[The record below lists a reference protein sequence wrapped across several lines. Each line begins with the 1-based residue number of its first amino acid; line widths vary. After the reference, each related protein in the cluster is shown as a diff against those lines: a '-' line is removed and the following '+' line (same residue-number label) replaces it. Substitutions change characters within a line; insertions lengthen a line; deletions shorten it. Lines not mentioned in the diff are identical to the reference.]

1 VPDHGVRRDQIREGQ
16 RRIPGRYG
24 DTSEYLWEE
33 YKKRWIRMVVAYSS
47 LVQNIQAEHR
57 EVPALKKMDVD
68 IRIIADHRVR
78 KDYRGFRS
86 LLV

>member
-1 VPDHGVRRDQIREGQ
+1 
-16 RRIPGRYG
+16 
-24 DTSEYLWEE
+24 
-33 YKKRWIRMVVAYSS
+33 MVVAYSS